1 MKISNLIILA
11 AIAPALAWSQPV
23 PQPPAQP
30 AVQPGKSTTEPII
43 VIPAGHTMQGIPLA
57 TLLEEYSALVGRTLI
72 PALNLPK
79 VTFDFITKNDL
90 THKEA
95 KAFYETLLSSRGIA
109 VLPMGEKFVLAIPAA
124 EVAKT
129 PPPFTDASA
138 KNLPEADSYVMVKVK
153 LQHVMPSSLVG
164 VLANFA
170 KSPNSI
176 MGVDHARILYLRDYS
191 ANVKRMLEII
201 EDLDV
206 VKETHEAVIPT
217 GGASAIAIADSLSP
231 LTGRINARGF
241 PLGSQL
247 EDSIP
252 GRVTGNTTSQLTS
265 TGSSSSRGSSSSS
278 RGSSSLQNR
287 LNTITRNAS
296 GVIRKPILAGTS
308 IIACESINTVL
319 VVAPTKSKLQLAKSL
334 IEKLIAAS
342 SE

>member
-1 MKISNLIILA
+1 MKIPNLIILA
-11 AIAPALAWSQPV
+11 AIAPTLVWSQPV

-30 AVQPGKSTTEPII
+30 AVLPGKSTTEPVI

-79 VTFDFITKNDL
+79 VTFDFITKNNL

-95 KAFYETLLSSRGIA
+95 KAFYETLLSSRRIA

-129 PPPFTDASA
+129 PPSFTDASA

-231 LTGRINARGF
+231 LTGRIRTGRL
-241 PLGSQL
+241 PSGLIYEGSV
-247 EDSIP
+247 P
-252 GRVTGNTTSQLTS
+252 GNTTSKLTTS
-265 TGSSSSRGSSSSS
+265 GGSSSSS
-278 RGSSSLQNR
+278 GRPSSSSR
-287 LNTITRNAS
+287 SSSIRNTS
-296 GVIRKPILAGTS
+296 GLTRKPILAGTS
-308 IIACESINTVL
+308 IIACESINAVL
-319 VVAPTKSKLQLAKSL
+319 VVAPTKSKLQLAKSI

>member
-1 MKISNLIILA
+1 MKIPNLIILA

-23 PQPPAQP
+23 PQPPPQP
-30 AVQPGKSTTEPII
+30 VKGATKSII

-57 TLLEEYSALVGRTLI
+57 SLLEEYSALVGRTLI

-79 VTFDFITKNDL
+79 VTFDFRTKNDL
-90 THKEA
+90 TYTEA

-231 LTGRINARGF
+231 LTGRISTSSLPSG
-241 PLGSQL
+241 LIYEGSV
-247 EDSIP
+247 P
-252 GRVTGNTTSQLTS
+252 GNTTSKLTTS
-265 TGSSSSRGSSSSS
+265 GGSSRSSNSSGRPSSSSRSSSI
-278 RGSSSLQNR
+278 R
-287 LNTITRNAS
+287 NTS
-296 GVIRKPILAGTS
+296 GLTRKPILTGTS
-308 IIACESINTVL
+308 IIACESINAVL

>member
-1 MKISNLIILA
+1 MKIPNLIILA
-11 AIAPALAWSQPV
+11 AIAPTLVWSQPV

-30 AVQPGKSTTEPII
+30 AVLPGKSTTEPVI

-109 VLPMGEKFVLAIPAA
+109 VLPMGEKFVLAIPAG

-138 KNLPEADSYVMVKVK
+138 KNLPEADSYLMVKVK
-153 LQHVMPSSLVG
+153 LQHVMPSNLVG

-231 LTGRINARGF
+231 LTGRIRTGRL
-241 PLGSQL
+241 PSGLIYEGSV
-247 EDSIP
+247 P
-252 GRVTGNTTSQLTS
+252 GNTTSKLTTS
-265 TGSSSSRGSSSSS
+265 GGSSSSS
-278 RGSSSLQNR
+278 GRPSSSSR
-287 LNTITRNAS
+287 SSSIRNTS
-296 GVIRKPILAGTS
+296 GLTRKPILAGTS
-308 IIACESINTVL
+308 IIACESINAVL
-319 VVAPTKSKLQLAKSL
+319 VVAPTKSKLQLAKSI